1 MEFYVI
7 INISMKIAIASDIY
21 YPMTNGVAVFAKN
34 LAEGLSRAGHDV
46 LVLCPSFTGRYYRR
60 RDPETGV
67 TVVHLKSKR
76 FPLYPDQ
83 IEKVPDKKTVLG
95 LPMPR
100 LVYKTGIWFAWNPYD
115 KIEEVL
121 NEFQPD
127 VIHLQTA
134 ETIALAIMKYQR
146 KYDVPLV
153 STGHA
158 YPDNITGQFK
168 MLKPVKRPVDAALRT
183 YMASFL
189 KHAEYATMPTEM
201 AIDDLVPQNRRR
213 FKVTVEP
220 LSNGIDLGCFRP
232 RKPKKMVL
240 EKYGID
246 PARPRVINVGR
257 VDPEKS
263 IDKVINAFSYVV
275 REVPE
280 AELLIVGD
288 GIAKNA
294 LEKQVK
300 KMGLKDNVRFAGR
313 VMLPELVDLYLSADV
328 FATASETETQ
338 GIVLIEAAACGLPLI
353 AVDAG
358 AVSELCQDGQ
368 NGVLSQPG
376 DTERI
381 AAALAK
387 ILTNEKLRAE
397 YGAKSLEIA
406 KKHDLR
412 RTLNRFIEIYQTAID
427 LNYR

>member
-1 MEFYVI
+1 
-7 INISMKIAIASDIY
+7 MKIVIASDIY

-34 LAEGLSRAGHDV
+34 LADGLSKAGHEV
-46 LVLCPSFTGRYYRR
+46 LVICPSFKGRYYRYT
-60 RDPETGV
+60 DPDTNV

-83 IEKVPDKKTVLG
+83 IEKVPEKKTLLG

-100 LVYKTGIWFAWNPYD
+100 FVYRTGIWFAWNPYD

-121 NEFQPD
+121 NDFQPD

-134 ETIALAIMKYQR
+134 ETIALAIMKYQK
-146 KYDVPLV
+146 KYDIPLV

-168 MLKPVKRPVDAALRT
+168 ALKPVKKPVDAVLRT

-189 KHAEYATMPTEM
+189 KHSEYATMPTEM

-220 LSNGIDLGCFRP
+220 LSNGIDLKCFKK
-232 RKPKKMVL
+232 RKPKATVL
-240 EKYGID
+240 SKYGLND
-246 PARPRVINVGR
+246 SRPRLINVGR

-263 IDKVINAFSYVV
+263 IDKVIEAFAMITKK
-275 REVPE
+275 VPE
-280 AELLIVGD
+280 AQLVIVGD
-288 GIAKNA
+288 GTAKSDLIKLTKKLG
-294 LEKQVK
+294 LE
-300 KMGLKDNVRFAGR
+300 DNVKFTGR
-313 VMLPELVDLYLSADV
+313 VMPPELIDLYLSADAFV
-328 FATASETETQ
+328 TASETETQ

-358 AVSELCQDGQ
+358 AVKELCQNRK
-368 NGVLSQPG
+368 NGILCQPG
-376 DTERI
+376 NTEQI
-381 AAALAK
+381 ARAMVK
-387 ILTNEKLRAE
+387 ILSDDNLREK
-397 YGAKSLEIA
+397 YGEASLEIA

-427 LNYR
+427 LKTTAQS

>member
-1 MEFYVI
+1 
-7 INISMKIAIASDIY
+7 MKIVIASDIY

-34 LAEGLSRAGHDV
+34 LAEGLASAGHEV
-46 LVLCPSFTGRYYRR
+46 MVIAPSFTGRFYRR
-60 RDPETGV
+60 KDAGV

-83 IEKVPDKKTVLG
+83 IERVPDKKKILG

-115 KIEEVL
+115 KIEEIL
-121 NEFQPD
+121 NDFQPD

-146 KYDVPLV
+146 KYNVPLV

-168 MLKPVKRPVDAALRT
+168 ALKPVKRPVDAMLRT

-189 KHAEYATMPTEM
+189 KHSEYATMPTEM

-213 FKVTVEP
+213 FKVTVEA
-220 LSNGIDLGCFRP
+220 LSNGINLSCF
-232 RKPKKMVL
+232 KPGKAKKAVL
-240 EKYGID
+240 EKYGLVSD
-246 PARPRVINVGR
+246 RPRVINVGR

-263 IDKVINAFSYVV
+263 INKVILAFSEVV
-275 REVPE
+275 QKMPE

-288 GIAKNA
+288 GIARHG
-294 LEKQVK
+294 LERQV
-300 KMGLKDNVRFAGR
+300 MELGLDENVKFVGR
-313 VMLPELVDLYLSADV
+313 VMLPELVDLYRSGEV

-338 GIVLIEAAACGLPLI
+338 GIVLIEAAATGLPLV

-358 AVSELCQDGQ
+358 AVKELCQDRR
-368 NGVLSQPG
+368 NGYLLEPG
-376 DTERI
+376 DITAFSE
-381 AAALAK
+381 ALVK
-387 ILTNEKLRAE
+387 ILGDKDLQKK
-397 YGAKSLEIA
+397 YGAESLEIA
-406 KKHDLR
+406 KQHDIR
-412 RTLNRFIEIYQTAID
+412 RTLKRFEEIYQTAID
-427 LNYR
+427 LKIQDLQAED